1 MARRDLLMPRRL
13 AGLLLALLALSPA
26 ASGAEAET
34 GRVRGQIEISLP
46 GAELATLGPVVA
58 YLEAPEGGTPLAF
71 AVPAAVPEMRQADA
85 RFDPP
90 FLVVTA
96 GQRVSLPNLDP
107 IYHNVFSYSKP
118 NAFDLGLYPKGESR
132 SVTLRHPGV
141 VRTYCSIHE
150 SMSGTI
156 LVAPSPWHAVASP
169 AGRFEIRGVPPG
181 SYRLRVWNARLPL
194 VTRPVRVAACGAA
207 QVDVSIGGEGGPTPP
222 AAPVGDR

>member
-1 MARRDLLMPRRL
+1 
-13 AGLLLALLALSPA
+13 
-26 ASGAEAET
+26 
-34 GRVRGQIEISLP
+34 
-46 GAELATLGPVVA
+46 
-58 YLEAPEGGTPLAF
+58 
-71 AVPAAVPEMRQADA
+71 MRQADA

-118 NAFDLGLYPKGESR
+118 NAFDLGLYPKGETR
-132 SVTLRHPGV
+132 SVALRHAGV

-156 LVAPSPWHAVASP
+156 LVTPSPWHAVAAPS
-169 AGRFEIRGVPPG
+169 GRFEIRGVPAG

-194 VTRPVRVAACGAA
+194 VTRSVRVEGGAA
-207 QVDVSIGGEGGPTPP
+207 VELDVSIGGEGVAAAP
-222 AAPVGDR
+222 AARAGER